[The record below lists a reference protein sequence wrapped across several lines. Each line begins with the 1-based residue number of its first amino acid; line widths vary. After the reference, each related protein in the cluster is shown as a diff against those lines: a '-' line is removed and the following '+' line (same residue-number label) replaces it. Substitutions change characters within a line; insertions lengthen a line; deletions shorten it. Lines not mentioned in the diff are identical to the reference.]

1 MLIQLIKTLILP
13 RIETVDLEVQGQVQT
28 SPFMPNL
35 NTTLNLHPSSSIK
48 IAIPFYFRV
57 SKSKSSMIMVDYG
70 LGPCRKLA

>member
-35 NTTLNLHPSSSIK
+35 NTILTYIHLLQSKLQFRFISEFQNRNL
-48 IAIPFYFRV
+48 
-57 SKSKSSMIMVDYG
+57 
-70 LGPCRKLA
+70 L